1 MITDRPVVLLIED
14 DKVYAAFARASL
26 LKSDL
31 PPSRILHARTLADG
45 LQTLSSEPHVDLVLL
60 DLGLPDSDGLD
71 TFVAVRDHAPET
83 AILVLTGRDDHTLAH
98 RAVQEG
104 AQDYIVKG
112 TGSEKHLSRAAG
124 YAVERKRAERT
135 LRRVARQ
142 QAAVAGLGQRALE
155 SDDIPSLLQ
164 DAVDVM
170 AKTLGIEFA
179 EIYEWPGGQEAFVM
193 RAATGWDAPLVGHAT
208 LACSHGTDAGRAL
221 ELNRPVVCANADE
234 RRQFDVPAWELAA
247 GVASAA
253 CVVIHGDDRPYGV
266 LAARSREVRAFSHE
280 DVQFLELVAHVVG
293 AAVSRHQVE
302 EVFRVSEAGYRHIL
316 DTASEGICALDAN
329 GLLTYVNRR
338 GAEMLGYDGPDRILG
353 RPIFE
358 FMFEEDRVGTL
369 GALEVLR
376 GGVQNQFD
384 FRFRGQDGAELW
396 VLASTSP
403 ILDQAGDFG
412 GALVMFTDVT
422 ARRKAERGLRES
434 EARYRRIVET
444 ANEGI
449 WMADAAWT
457 TAYVN
462 RVMAEM
468 MGYPVEDMVGH
479 SLLDFVFEDD
489 REHIREV
496 LAPERQ
502 GPRDPV
508 ELRLRRKGG
517 AEIWV
522 IASTAPVLREGGE
535 VEGLLVMC
543 ADISA
548 RRRAAAERARLHSAV
563 EQAAEAIMIAKRD
576 GTIVY
581 VNPSWQRL
589 TGYTSR
595 EVLGRTPRLLKA
607 DVQDPRVYRELWET
621 ILSGGVWRGEITN
634 RSKSGALYAW
644 EETITPVRDESGR
657 ITEFIAFGQ
666 DTADRRDLEARL
678 RQSQKMEA
686 VGRLAGGVAHD
697 FNNLLTVITGYS
709 ERLLLGLPEDD
720 PLRKGAEAIKRSA
733 DWAASLT
740 QQLLAFSRRQI
751 LAPKVLDLN
760 TVVANMQKML
770 QRLIGEDVELV
781 TRPAADLGRVKAD
794 PNQIE
799 QVLMNL
805 AVNSRDAMPRGGTL
819 TIETANLVLDKGFAA
834 RHVGVQPGSCVMLSV
849 ADTGCGMDE
858 ETLSHLF
865 EPFFTTKEQ
874 GKGTGLGLS
883 TTYGIVKQS
892 GGYIWVD
899 SHVGAGTTVRIYLPR
914 IDEAA
919 ETPSA
924 AVDMRGAPHG
934 SETIL
939 LVEDEEAVRNLL
951 RDILRRYGYSVLE
964 AENGPLA
971 IEICQS
977 HAGPID
983 LVITDM
989 VMPQMSGWEVA
1000 DAVSRLRPKAK
1011 LIYMSGYIE
1020 HVVVEQRVLESGV
1033 AFLGKPFTPEALGR
1047 KVRQVLDGEQSS

>member
-26 LKSDL
+26 VKSDT
-31 PPSRILHARTLADG
+31 PPARVLHARTLADG
-45 LQTLSSEPHVDLVLL
+45 LRALSSEPRIDLVLL

-71 TFVAVRDHAPET
+71 TFVAVRDRAPET
-83 AILVLTGRDDHTLAH
+83 AVVVLTGRDDGTLAH

-112 TGSEKHLSRAAG
+112 SGSEKHLTRAAA

-155 SDDIPSLLQ
+155 SGDVVSLLQ
-164 DAVDVM
+164 DAVGVISRTLDVPM
-170 AKTLGIEFA
+170 V
-179 EIYEWPGGQEAFVM
+179 EIHEWPGGQDALVLK
-193 RAATGWDAPLVGHAT
+193 AAVGWDASLVGSAT
-208 LACSHGTDAGRAL
+208 VERSEATDVGRAL
-221 ELNRPVVCANADE
+221 GLNRPVVFANSDE
-234 RRQFDVPAWELAA
+234 ARQFVAPAWQHGA
-247 GVASAA
+247 GVASGA
-253 CVVIHGDDRPYGV
+253 CVVIHGDDHPFGV
-266 LAARSREVRAFSHE
+266 LAARSPEPQAFSHE

-293 AAVSRHQVE
+293 AAVSRQQVE

-338 GAEMLGYDGPDRILG
+338 AADMLGYDGPDRLLG

-384 FRFRGQDGAELW
+384 FRFRGQHGAELW

-403 ILDQAGDFG
+403 ILDQVGEFG

-422 ARRKAERGLRES
+422 ARRQAERALRES

-449 WMADAAWT
+449 WMTDAAWE

-462 RVMAEM
+462 RVMAGL
-468 MGYPVEDMVGH
+468 MGYRVQDMVGR
-479 SLLDFVFEDD
+479 SFLDFVFEDD
-489 REHIREV
+489 RDHVRQA
-496 LAPERQ
+496 LAPGRE
-502 GPRDPV
+502 GPREPA

-522 IASTAPVLREGGE
+522 TASSAPVLRDSGE

-543 ADISA
+543 TDVTA

-563 EQAAEAIMIAKRD
+563 EQAAEAIMMTKRD

-581 VNPSWQRL
+581 VNPAWQRL
-589 TGYTSR
+589 TGYSSS

-607 DVQDPRVYRELWET
+607 DVQDPRVYKELWET

-634 RSKSGALYAW
+634 RNKSGALYAW
-644 EETITPVRDESGR
+644 EETITPVRDEDGR
-657 ITEFIAFGQ
+657 ISEFIAFGQ
-666 DTADRRDLEARL
+666 DTSDRRDLEARL

-686 VGRLAGGVAHD
+686 VGRLAGGIAHD

-709 ERLLLGLPEDD
+709 ERLLVGLPDED

-733 DWAASLT
+733 DRAASLT

-751 LAPKVLDLN
+751 MAPKVLDLN
-760 TVVANMQKML
+760 SVVANMQKML

-781 TRPAADLGRVKAD
+781 TRAGADLGRVKAD

-819 TIETANLVLDKGFAA
+819 IIETANLLIDKGFAA
-834 RHVGVQPGSCVMLSV
+834 RHVGVQPGPSVMLSV
-849 ADTGCGMDE
+849 TDTGCGMDDD
-858 ETLSHLF
+858 TLSHLF

-892 GGYIWVD
+892 GGYIWVE
-899 SHVGAGTTVRIYLPR
+899 SQVGAGTTVRIYLPR
-914 IDEAA
+914 IDEVA
-919 ETPSA
+919 EAPSA
-924 AVDMRGAPHG
+924 TAEKSGAPPG

-964 AENGPLA
+964 AENGPRA
-971 IEICQS
+971 IEVCQA
-977 HAGPID
+977 HPGPID

-989 VMPQMSGWEVA
+989 VMPLMSGWEVA
-1000 DAVSRLRPKAK
+1000 DAVSSLRPKAR

-1033 AFLGKPFTPEALGR
+1033 AFLGKPFTPETLGR
-1047 KVRQVLDGEQSS
+1047 KVRQVLDGEQGG